1 MKAPFSSEY
10 SRLYDAVYRAKRY
23 REEALRI
30 RRIFE
35 HYVPGARRVLEL
47 GCGTG
52 GHARYLS
59 RYYEMVCV
67 DRSAT
72 MIRIAREGLRGR
84 PITWRRADLGRG
96 GSFGLGFDACLSLFH
111 VMNYLTPAGF
121 GRALG
126 TVRHDL
132 RHGGLF
138 VFDSWNGDAL
148 LREGPAS
155 GERAF
160 QSGGRHFVRRVTP
173 RLNTHEGYCDVAI
186 RIEEIQ
192 GRRRIIRSDE
202 VHRMRYHFP
211 NELRRL
217 VARGGFTVRA
227 VTNDVGGRLTG
238 RDWSMQFV
246 VTRN

>member
-1 MKAPFSSEY
+1 MKVPFSAAY
-10 SRLYDAVYRAKRY
+10 SRLYDAVYRDKRY
-23 REEALRI
+23 REEALRV

-35 HYVPGARRVLEL
+35 QYIPGARRVLEL
-47 GCGTG
+47 GSGTG

-72 MIRIAREGLRGR
+72 MIRIARESLQGR
-84 PITWRRADLGRG
+84 PITWRRADLERG
-96 GSFGLGFDACLSLFH
+96 GSFGVGFDGCLSLFH

-121 GRALG
+121 RRALG

-132 RHGGLF
+132 RPGGLF

-155 GERAF
+155 RERSF
-160 QSGGRHFVRRVTP
+160 LFGRRRFVRRVTP
-173 RLNTHEGYCDVAI
+173 RLDAHAGYCDVSI
-186 RIEEIQ
+186 QIEEVQ

-211 NELRRL
+211 DELRRL
-217 VARGGFTVRA
+217 VVRRGFTVRA
-227 VTNDVGGRLTG
+227 LTNDFGGSLTG
-238 RDWSMQFV
+238 RDWSMQFA